1 MTTPTTSEETSP
13 ETFDSL
19 GAIDALEATGFER
32 ERAAALSHQLLL
44 AANSTPDTIE
54 KELDDLA
61 KTVTDAIRQ
70 IRLITVGFTALNLVI
85 LVIIIIALQ
94 HTRI

>member
-1 MTTPTTSEETSP
+1 MTSPTTSEETAA

-19 GAIDALEATGFER
+19 GAIDALEAAGFER

-54 KELDDLA
+54 KELDDLT
-61 KTVTDAIRQ
+61 KTVIAGMRQ
-70 IRLITVGFTALNLVI
+70 TRLITAGFTVLNLAIFFAI
-85 LVIIIIALQ
+85 LVSLELP
-94 HTRI
+94 